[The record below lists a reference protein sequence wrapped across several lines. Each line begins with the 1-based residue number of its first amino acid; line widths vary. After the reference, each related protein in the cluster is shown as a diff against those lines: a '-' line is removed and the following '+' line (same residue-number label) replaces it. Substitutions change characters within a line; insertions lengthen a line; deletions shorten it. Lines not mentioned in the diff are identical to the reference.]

1 MRQYHEVKGRFPDA
15 LVLFQVG
22 DFYELFHE
30 DAHKASAF
38 LGITLTKR
46 SNSGDQAVPLCG
58 VPVHAVDHYL
68 VKLVRGG
75 FRVVLCD
82 QLTKPQLGKL
92 VERGVKQVLTPG
104 TLTDFK
110 MLEEKSASYI
120 ASIFPISDRYGV
132 LFAELL
138 AGQIFITVLESHD
151 SRLLEA
157 ELARFLP
164 QEILLPSTKL
174 GTALNAILQ
183 KLGHV
188 TTMLSQT
195 AQYSADNEELTS
207 WLTSSFSEGI
217 VTFIEHSQAA
227 KGALALMHG
236 YFKTNCP
243 LAIGQ
248 CKQMVMYS
256 PEDFLILDTAT
267 QRNLELVKNIH
278 DEQSQQTLFGVMDR
292 ATTAMGSRQI
302 KKWLLRPLVKQ
313 ELIEQRLDAVEALN
327 GAITT
332 RHSLQEELK
341 GIGDLERVVGRIA
354 LSRALLY
361 DYLGLMRALVHLP
374 KLSQLL
380 EPLLGVQIVQA
391 IKARLGDFTQ
401 VSELL
406 NKSLNDD
413 SSLPWLIKLGYN
425 AELDRL
431 RTLHEEGAQAVLEL
445 EKKEQERTGIASL
458 KIRFSKP
465 HGYGIEI
472 TKTHLHLVPNDYIRI
487 QTLAQRERFTYQ
499 ALKDLEYDIQRAK
512 SSIDEVE
519 EEVFK
524 SICQSVSQE
533 IPALKKATQGLS
545 HLDAIIGLSELSY
558 ERAYTRPTFN
568 KQRNILIQDGR
579 HPVVDSQLHEAFI
592 PNDTVLTDQ
601 ECLWVITGPNMG
613 GKSTFLRQNALLI
626 IMAQMGS
633 FVPAKSACLP
643 LVDRIFTRIGA
654 ADNVAAGESTFFVE
668 MKETALICTKAT
680 SQSLVILDEVGR
692 GTSTY
697 DGLALAQAIV
707 EYLYTHV
714 QARCLFA
721 THYHEL
727 TSLVETHPG
736 IATYYAASKETK
748 EGVLLLHKIL
758 KGKAD
763 GSFGLEVAK
772 RAGVP
777 TTILERAQEILVHLK
792 QEANEKE
799 LNVQPAIS
807 LSQPQE
813 KMKEELSALNMDT
826 LSPRAAWDFLCHLKN
841 EYDFKQ

>member
-1 MRQYHEVKGRFPDA
+1 MRQYHEIKNRFSDA
-15 LVLFQVG
+15 LVFFQVG
-22 DFYELFHE
+22 DFYELFYE

-38 LGITLTKR
+38 LGLTLTKR
-46 SNSGDQAVPLCG
+46 GNGDQAVPLCG
-58 VPVHAVDHYL
+58 VPVHAIDHYL

-104 TLTDFK
+104 TLTDLK
-110 MLEEKSASYI
+110 MLEEKSASYLT
-120 ASIFPISDRYGV
+120 SIFPIGDRYGL

-138 AGQIFITVLESHD
+138 AGQIFMTVLESHD
-151 SRLLEA
+151 TRLLEA

-164 QEILLPSTKL
+164 NEVILPSTKL
-174 GTALNAILQ
+174 ATTLNQLLTKQ
-183 KLGHV
+183 GY
-188 TTMLSQT
+188 TTTLVPQT
-195 AQYSADNEELTS
+195 VQHSPDNEELTS
-207 WLTSSFSEGI
+207 WLNSTFPESI
-217 VTFIEHSQAA
+217 ITFIEHSAAA
-227 KGALALMHG
+227 KGALALLYG
-236 YFKTNCP
+236 YFKANCQIA
-243 LAIGQ
+243 LAQ

-256 PEDFLILDTAT
+256 PDDFLILDAAT

-278 DEQSQQTLFGVMDR
+278 DTQSNQTLFGVLDR

-313 ELIEQRLDAVEALN
+313 ELIEQRLDAIQALI

-332 RHSLQEELK
+332 RKALQDELK

-354 LSRALLY
+354 LSRAQLY
-361 DYLGLMRALVHLP
+361 DYLGLMRALEHIPTLA
-374 KLSQLL
+374 QHL

-401 VSELL
+401 LSEMLHS
-406 NKSLNDD
+406 SLNDD
-413 SSLPWLIKLGYN
+413 SSLPWYIKTGYN

-431 RTLHEEGAQAVLEL
+431 RTLHEQGAQAILEL
-445 EKKEQERTGIASL
+445 EKKEQERTGIPSL
-458 KIRFSKP
+458 KIRYSKP

-472 TKTHLHLVPNDYIRI
+472 TKTYLHLVPPDYIRI

-499 ALKDLEYDIQRAK
+499 ALKDLEYDLQRAQ
-512 SSIDEVE
+512 SSIDEIE
-519 EEVFK
+519 EEIFK
-524 SICQSVSQE
+524 SICQSVTHE
-533 IPALKKATQGLS
+533 VPALKKATQGLA
-545 HLDAIIGLSELSY
+545 HLDALLGLSDLAY
-558 ERAYTRPTFN
+558 ERSYIRPTFN
-568 KQRNILIQDGR
+568 KQRNILIRDGR
-579 HPVVDSQLHEAFI
+579 HPVVDNNIQTEFI
-592 PNDTVLTDQ
+592 PNDTALTDQ

-613 GKSTFLRQNALLI
+613 GKSTFLRQNALII

-643 LVDRIFTRIGA
+643 LIDRIFTRIGA

-668 MKETALICTKAT
+668 MKETALICTQAT
-680 SQSLVILDEVGR
+680 AQSLVILDEVGR

-736 IATYYAASKETK
+736 IAAYYAASKETK
-748 EGVLLLHKIL
+748 DGVLLLHKIL

-772 RAGVP
+772 RAGIP
-777 TTILERAQEILVHLK
+777 EAILQRAHEILVELK
-792 QEANEKE
+792 QNAHTVQHDES
-799 LNVQPAIS
+799 VQPAVSPEVQKIA
-807 LSQPQE
+807 QE
-813 KMKEELSALNMDT
+813 LQSVNLDT
-826 LSPRAAWDFLCHLKN
+826 LSPRQAWEFLSHLKN
-841 EYDFKQ
+841 EYPSV